1 MDKRQDLEPSAIQ
14 EGAAHAAGV
23 PAPSASAAPAA
34 MLVDNNAAGVAQ
46 ADAITIEIE
55 ADPTLGYA
63 SIQNAVP
70 IVHSLRLTNRSAHTF
85 ENVEVGLRCNPAF
98 AQPVTL
104 RFDVLVPGEIRRVA
118 PLDLTP
124 DHGFVANLQEAV
136 RASIDVTVQ
145 ADAHDASPQPT
156 DSQHSGSQHPS
167 PWQIG
172 RASHA
177 LTVLAYDQWAGTRAL
192 PELLAA
198 FSMPNNPAVDG
209 LIGKAAKLLRAQHA
223 DLQMNGYQSK
233 SRDVVWK
240 QVSAIYSTLAAE
252 TLHYAEPPASF
263 GVDGQKI
270 RTPDRILDAR
280 VATCLDL
287 AMLFSSCLEQAG
299 LRPVILLKEGHAWV
313 GVWLHQASFADPLTD
328 DVQAVRKRVDSG
340 EFLVFE
346 TTGIAQHPNF
356 RPSLRR
362 ALEQGAAHLREEG
375 TFRYAIDVHRARE
388 LQIKPLPSRAV
399 TVTPAEADATE
410 LPAGIEPTPVLP
422 PLDPEFVIS
431 LDPADDTPEG
441 RLAKWKSRLLDLTL
455 RNRLLNFKP
464 TKSTLPLV
472 APDLARLEDAIADGS
487 EFRIRALPAALM
499 DGTDP
504 RVAEVHVSRGGRAP
518 LDDMALDAL
527 GNKELIARVAQDA
540 LDANLL
546 AIFGAARTGLE
557 EGGANTLYLAMGML
571 RWTESPGAESAH
583 LAPLILV
590 PVSLQRQ
597 SVRSGFR
604 LVRHDDETIINPTL
618 LQMLRNNYELR
629 IPGLDVLPAD
639 DKGVDV
645 ARVLQAF
652 RLAVRE
658 IAGWE
663 VLEQVH
669 LGIFS
674 FTKYLMWK
682 DLQDRTEQLKANRVV
697 RHLIDHPGQAFAK
710 EPLDER
716 FDRLDDSYR
725 PEDLMTPLLSDSS
738 QLKAICAVDA
748 GRDLVLEGPPGTGK
762 SQTIT
767 NLIAHLLARGKTV
780 LFVSEKMAA
789 LEVVHRRLASI
800 GLGPFCLELHSSKA
814 RKSEVLQQ
822 LGRALDHSG
831 QRSSDDWA
839 REAERLSVLRQD
851 LNGLVGALHQTH
863 ANGLTVYDAIG
874 TCIEHAGTEP
884 SPMYW
889 ADAEANAHQRQH
901 VAQLRE
907 TASRM
912 ATLSGELGTLK
923 GHPLALIGM
932 AEWSPSWQDALLAS
946 VAALEQAVAAFQT
959 QAAAA
964 GEALGLP
971 AAGLSLDAYAQWD
984 QLIDVLLAAPQVPAG
999 LAAAAHDAAAR
1010 LQVQALARHGL
1021 ARNAHWAEVGE
1032 AWSASLAEL
1041 DANTLKAEWLSACS
1055 TWWPKSIF
1063 AKAGIRKRLAAYR
1076 QDGARPDEA
1085 AITAVLAPMALVNVE
1100 DRELAVLKAD
1110 AQRLLQGAYTGLS
1123 TDWVAVQQHEDWAA
1137 RFAEAVTRVAGAAG
1151 AGQAEAIAALRSRLQ
1166 SLVSDN
1172 RALLE
1177 PGAVLGKQLL
1187 AYRSAW
1193 RDLQDRLAHTETL
1206 ARPTEPLAGAPD
1218 ASGALERM
1226 LSVMAGWRHNKAVL
1240 MSWCVWRK
1248 ARDEA
1253 IALQLQGLVASL
1265 EQGRVALAQV
1275 QAHFE
1280 FSYRNWW
1287 VKKIIDQT
1295 PVLRTFSSAD
1305 HERKIREFRLADDR
1319 YQTLTSAYIA
1329 ALLAGK
1335 VPGGNGVL
1343 VSPDSE
1349 LGLLRRELQKKTR
1362 HVPVRQLMQRLPSL
1376 LPKLAPCL
1384 LMSPLSVA
1392 QYLDAGHSQFDV
1404 VVFDE
1409 ASQIP
1414 VWDSVG
1420 AIARGQQV
1428 VVVGDTKQLPPTS
1441 FFSKSAPEDDG
1452 AGDDGQV
1459 EDLESIL
1466 DECLGADM
1474 NRLRLQWHYRSRHE
1488 SLITFSNVTYYD
1500 SQLITFPSP
1509 VTDDIAVR
1517 LEKVAGV
1524 YDRGGSRTNR
1534 REAEAIV
1541 QGIEQHYLDKSRRR
1555 QTLGVVTFN
1564 QPQQALIETLLDARR
1579 RANAELDKAISAQS
1593 REPLFIK
1600 NLENVQG
1607 DERDVI
1613 YFSITFGP
1621 DAAGKMTMN
1630 FGPLN
1635 GEGGH
1640 RRLNVAISRAR
1651 EGVVIYS
1658 TLSPEQIDLS
1668 RVRAAGV
1675 RDLKHYLEFAQ
1686 KGARALVEQSLPTG
1700 REPDSP
1706 FESQVIKVLRNHG
1719 WVVHPQVGCSGYRID
1734 MGVVDP
1740 RAPGRYL
1747 MGIEC
1752 DGRAYHSGAT
1762 ARDRDRLRQVVLEGL
1777 GWRLHRVWSTDWWIN
1792 PEREVEKILARLKA
1806 ELERQV
1812 DDEEQDNADA
1822 AAEDVAIED
1831 GELAEADPQTSSPEE
1846 TAPAAG
1852 RGEFVITTHEGAAAS
1867 LSAEGKAMHGAT
1879 GSVHA
1884 YSLADLS
1891 QTAGDSDA
1899 FYSRVHNAQLT
1910 EQLRQVID
1918 TEGPIAETALH
1929 RKIARAWGLERTG
1942 VRIVERL
1949 RTLTPVDVEQ
1959 TDDAGATFYWPAGV
1973 SPDTW
1978 TGFRIAGDDE
1988 ATRRRVDDVCTQ
2000 ELANGVL
2007 HVLAMTGNA
2016 PKADVIKSVCRML
2029 GMSRTAADAEARV
2042 GEAVAGLAQRG
2053 LLQDEGGLLRAKVRG

>member
-1 MDKRQDLEPSAIQ
+1 MDKRQDLEPPAIQ
-14 EGAAHAAGV
+14 EGAAHAGAAAG
-23 PAPSASAAPAA
+23 PAPEAP
-34 MLVDNNAAGVAQ
+34 
-46 ADAITIEIE
+46 DAIAIAIDIE

-70 IVHSLRLTNRSAHTF
+70 IVRSLRLTNRSSRTF
-85 ENVEVGLRCNPAF
+85 ENVEVHIRCNPAF
-98 AQPVTL
+98 AQGVRL
-104 RFDVLVPGEIRRVA
+104 RFDALVPGEIRRIA

-124 DHGFVANLQEAV
+124 DHAYLAELQESQ
-136 RASIDVTVQ
+136 RATIDVTALAAGHEV
-145 ADAHDASPQPT
+145 
-156 DSQHSGSQHPS
+156 
-167 PWQIG
+167 G
-172 RASHA
+172 RASRPVS
-177 LTVLAYDQWAGTRAL
+177 VLAYDQWAGTRAL

-198 FSMPNNPAVDG
+198 FSMPNNPAVDA
-209 LIGKAAKLLRAQHA
+209 LIGKAARLLRGQHS
-223 DLQMNGYQSK
+223 DLTMNGYQSK

-299 LRPVILLKEGHAWV
+299 LRPVILMKEGHAWV
-313 GVWLHQASFADPLTD
+313 GVWLHSACFADPLTD

-340 EFLVFE
+340 EFLAFE
-346 TTGIAQHPNF
+346 ATGIAQHPNF
-356 RPSLRR
+356 RPSLRL

-375 TFRYAIDVHRARE
+375 SFRYAIDVHRARE

-399 TVTPAEADATE
+399 GMAPAGADATE
-410 LPAGIEPTPVLP
+410 APAAIEPTPALP

-431 LDPADDTPEG
+431 LEPADDTPEG

-455 RNRLLNFKP
+455 RNRLLNFKN

-472 APDLARLEDAIADGS
+472 VPDLGRLEDAIADGS
-487 EFRIRALPAALM
+487 EFRVRPLPAALM
-499 DGTDP
+499 EGSDP
-504 RVAEVHVSRGGRAP
+504 RVAQVHVDRGGRAP
-518 LDDMALDAL
+518 LDDMALEAL
-527 GNKELIARVAQDA
+527 ANRELIARVPQEA

-571 RWTESPGAESAH
+571 RWTEHPTAESAH
-583 LAPLILV
+583 LAPLILM

-629 IPGLDVLPAD
+629 IPGLDVLPTD

-658 IAGWE
+658 IPGWE

-682 DLQDRTEQLKANRVV
+682 DLQDRTGQLKANRVV
-697 RHLIDHPGQAFAK
+697 QHLIDHPGQAFAQA
-710 EPLDER
+710 PWDPR
-716 FDRLDDSYR
+716 FDRLDEHYR
-725 PEDLMTPLLSDSS
+725 PEDLLTPLLSDSS

-822 LGRALDHSG
+822 LGKALELGS
-831 QRSSDDWA
+831 QRTSEEWS
-839 REAERLSVLRQD
+839 REAERLGVLRQE
-851 LNGLVGALHQTH
+851 LNGLVEALHQRH
-863 ANGLTVYDAIG
+863 DNGLTVYDAIG
-874 TCIEHAGTEP
+874 TSIQHAGQEP
-884 SPMYW
+884 SPMFW
-889 ADAEANAHQRQH
+889 PDAQAHGEKEL
-901 VAQLRE
+901 AQLRE
-907 TASRM
+907 TARRM
-912 ATLSGELGTLK
+912 STLSAELGRLH
-923 GHPLALIGM
+923 GHPLAHIGM
-932 AEWSPSWQDALLAS
+932 TEWSPSWQDALLA
-946 VAALEQAVAAFQT
+946 AAQALDQAVDAFKQC
-959 QAAAA
+959 AGAA
-964 GEALGLP
+964 GEGLGLP
-971 AAGLSLDAYAQWD
+971 VDGLSLSAYARLD
-984 QLIDVLLAAPQVPAG
+984 ALIDVLLAAPRVPAG
-999 LAAAAHDAAAR
+999 LAAQAHDPAAR
-1010 LQVQALARHGL
+1010 QQVQAMARHGL
-1021 ARNAHWAEVGE
+1021 ARNAHWADVGPSWQ
-1032 AWSASLAEL
+1032 ARLADL
-1041 DANTLKAEWLSACS
+1041 DATALMVEWQAACA
-1055 TWWPKSIF
+1055 TWWPKAVF
-1063 AKAGIRKRLAAYR
+1063 AKRGLRKRLAAFR
-1076 QDGARPDEA
+1076 VDGARPDEA
-1085 AITAVLAPMALVNVE
+1085 AVAAMLAPLARVNAE
-1100 DRELAVLKAD
+1100 DRELASLKAD
-1110 AQRLLQGAYTGLS
+1110 AQRLLLNDYAGLD
-1123 TDWVAVQQHEDWAA
+1123 TDWDQVGRHEEWAG
-1137 RFAEAVTRVAGAAG
+1137 RFAEAVTLMAGDPAA
-1151 AGQAEAIAALRSRLQ
+1151 AIALRTHLQPLVAENRAFLSPGATLGKRLLETRDAWRALR
-1166 SLVSDN
+1166 
-1172 RALLE
+1172 
-1177 PGAVLGKQLL
+1177 
-1187 AYRSAW
+1187 
-1193 RDLQDRLAHTETL
+1193 DRLAAVDAQ
-1206 ARPTEPLAGAPD
+1206 ARPTAPLHGQEDEAGAL
-1218 ASGALERM
+1218 ARIQGVLAE
-1226 LSVMAGWRHNKAVL
+1226 WRGHKQSL
-1240 MSWCVWRK
+1240 MPWCVWRQ
-1248 ARDEA
+1248 AREQA
-1253 IALQLQGLVASL
+1253 IGMQLQGLVASL
-1265 EQGRVALAQV
+1265 EQGRVPLAEV
-1275 QAHFE
+1275 EAHFD

-1287 VKKIIDQT
+1287 VKKVIDRS
-1295 PVLRTFSSAD
+1295 PLLRSFSSAD
-1305 HERKIREFRLADDR
+1305 HERKIREFRQADDR
-1319 YQTLTSAYIA
+1319 FQQLTSAYIG

-1335 VPGGNGVL
+1335 VPANNAIL

-1376 LPKLAPCL
+1376 LPKLKPCL

-1420 AIARGQQV
+1420 AIARGQQL
-1428 VVVGDTKQLPPTS
+1428 VVVGDTRQLPPTS
-1441 FFSKSAPEDDG
+1441 FFSKSANDDDG

-1509 VTDDIAVR
+1509 VTDDVAVR
-1517 LEKVAGV
+1517 LERVAGV
-1524 YDRGGSRTNR
+1524 YDRGGSRSNR
-1534 REAEAIV
+1534 AEADAIV
-1541 QGIEQHYLDKSRRR
+1541 RGIEQHYLDPARRR
-1555 QTLGVVTFN
+1555 QSLGVVTFN
-1564 QPQQALIETLLDARR
+1564 QPQQSLIETLLDARR
-1579 RANAELDKAISAQS
+1579 RANADLDKAISAQS

-1613 YFSITFGP
+1613 YFSITYGP

-1658 TLSPEQIDLS
+1658 TLAPEQIDLS

-1675 RDLKHYLEFAQ
+1675 RDLKQYLEFAL
-1686 KGARALVEQSLPTG
+1686 KGPRALVEQSLPTG

-1706 FESQVIKVLRNHG
+1706 FETQVIKVLRERG

-1747 MGIEC
+1747 LGIEC

-1777 GWRLHRVWSTDWWIN
+1777 GWRLHRIWSTDWWIN
-1792 PEREVEKILARLKA
+1792 PEREVEKLLVRLEAELAREEDTPAAQPAA
-1806 ELERQV
+1806 EDASAHAE
-1812 DDEEQDNADA
+1812 DEVTFTIVTEEGGLATDVAAGGAAGLADGFSTYRVADLPRGDA
-1822 AAEDVAIED
+1822 AAFHDRASNAP
-1831 GELAEADPQTSSPEE
+1831 LAEA
-1846 TAPAAG
+1846 
-1852 RGEFVITTHEGAAAS
+1852 
-1867 LSAEGKAMHGAT
+1867 
-1879 GSVHA
+1879 
-1884 YSLADLS
+1884 
-1891 QTAGDSDA
+1891 
-1899 FYSRVHNAQLT
+1899 
-1910 EQLRQVID
+1910 LRQVIE
-1918 TEGPIAETALH
+1918 TEGPLPETVLH
-1929 RKIARAWGLERTG
+1929 RRVARAWGLERTG

-1949 RTLTPVDVEQ
+1949 RMLAPAASGRTQEGEV
-1959 TDDAGATFYWPAGV
+1959 TFYWPAGV
-1973 SPDTW
+1973 HPAAW
-1978 TGFRIAGDDE
+1978 TGFRGAAEDE
-1988 ATRRRVDDVCTQ
+1988 ASRRRLDDVCLE
-2000 ELANGVL
+2000 ELANGIL
-2007 HVLAMTGNA
+2007 QVLAMTGSA
-2016 PKADVIKSVCRML
+2016 PRADVIKSVCRML
-2029 GMSRTAADAEARV
+2029 GLSRTLADAEARL
-2042 GEAVAGLAQRG
+2042 GLAVAALLAQGRV
-2053 LLQDEGGLLRAKVRG
+2053 QEDAGLLRAA

>member
-1 MDKRQDLEPSAIQ
+1 MDKRLDLESPATRD
-14 EGAAHAAGV
+14 GAAHGAGKAALEQVGQDGAAREGV
-23 PAPSASAAPAA
+23 
-34 MLVDNNAAGVAQ
+34 
-46 ADAITIEIE
+46 TIEIE

-70 IVHSLRLTNRSAHTF
+70 VLRSLRLTNRSQETF
-85 ENVEVGLRCNPAF
+85 ENVEVHIRCNPAF
-98 AQPVTL
+98 AQPARM
-104 RFDVLVPGEIRRVA
+104 RFDALVPGEIRRIA
-118 PLDLTP
+118 PLDLAP
-124 DHGFVANLQEAV
+124 DHGYLADLQEAQ
-136 RASIDVTVQ
+136 RAAIEVTAQ
-145 ADAHDASPQPT
+145 AD
-156 DSQHSGSQHPS
+156 GREV
-167 PWQIG
+167 G
-172 RASHA
+172 RAA
-177 LTVLAYDQWAGTRAL
+177 QPVAVLAYDQWAGTRAL

-209 LIGKAAKLLRAQHA
+209 LIGKAARLLREQHS
-223 DLQMNGYQSK
+223 DLTMNGYQSK

-270 RTPDRILDAR
+270 RTPDRILEAR

-299 LRPVILLKEGHAWV
+299 LRPVILMKEGHAWV
-313 GVWLHQASFADPLTD
+313 GVWLHPACFADPLTD

-340 EFLVFE
+340 EFLAFE
-346 TTGIAQHPNF
+346 TTGIAQHPSF
-356 RPSLRR
+356 RPSLRL
-362 ALEQGAAHLREEG
+362 ALEQGAAHLREDD

-388 LQIKPLPSRAV
+388 LQIKPLPSRAGA
-399 TVTPAEADATE
+399 TAPGAADADAAEA
-410 LPAGIEPTPVLP
+410 PAAIEPTPQLP

-431 LDPADDTPEG
+431 LEPADDTPEG

-455 RNRLLNFKP
+455 RNRLLNFKN

-472 APDLARLEDAIADGS
+472 VPDLGRLEDAIADGS
-487 EFRIRALPAALM
+487 EFRIRPLPAALM
-499 DGTDP
+499 EGSDP
-504 RVAEVHVSRGGRAP
+504 RVAQVHVDRGGRAP
-518 LDDMALDAL
+518 LDDMALEAL
-527 GNKELIARVAQDA
+527 GNKELIARVAQEA

-546 AIFGAARTGLE
+546 TIFGAARTGLE
-557 EGGANTLYLAMGML
+557 EGGANTLYLALGML
-571 RWTESPGAESAH
+571 RWTEHPAAESSH

-682 DLQDRTEQLKANRVV
+682 DLQDRSGQLKANRVV
-697 RHLIDHPGQAFAK
+697 RHLIEHPGQAFAQ
-710 EPLDER
+710 EPWDPRFERLDE
-716 FDRLDDSYR
+716 SYR
-725 PEDLMTPLLSDSS
+725 PQDLLTPLLSDSS

-789 LEVVHRRLASI
+789 LEVVHRRLANI

-822 LGRALDHSG
+822 LGRALELGG
-831 QRSSDDWA
+831 QRTSDEWN
-839 REAERLSVLRQD
+839 REAERLAVLRQE
-851 LNGLVGALHQTH
+851 LNGLVEALHQRH
-863 ANGLTVYDAIG
+863 GNGLTVYDAIG
-874 TCIEHAGTEP
+874 TCIQHAGEEP
-884 SPMYW
+884 SPLSW
-889 ADAEANAHQRQH
+889 PDAQAHGENDL
-901 VAQLRE
+901 AQLRE
-907 TASRM
+907 AARRM
-912 ATLSGELGTLK
+912 STLSGELGALH
-923 GHPLALIGM
+923 GHALAHIGM
-932 AEWSPSWQDALLAS
+932 TEWSPSWQDELLAAAQALDRAADAFKACVE
-946 VAALEQAVAAFQT
+946 VAGAELGVPVA
-959 QAAAA
+959 
-964 GEALGLP
+964 GLGLE
-971 AAGLSLDAYAQWD
+971 AYARLDA
-984 QLIDVLLAAPQVPAG
+984 LIDVLLAAPRVPTG
-999 LAAAAHDAAAR
+999 LAAQAHDPAAR
-1010 LQVQALARHGL
+1010 QRVQALARHGL
-1021 ARNAHWAEVGE
+1021 ARNAHWAEVG
-1032 AWSASLAEL
+1032 ASWQARLADL
-1041 DANTLKAEWLSACS
+1041 DGTALQAEWQAARAA
-1055 TWWPKSIF
+1055 WWPKSAL
-1063 AKAGIRKRLAAYR
+1063 AKRRLRKRLAAFR
-1076 QDGARPDEA
+1076 VDARRPDDA
-1085 AITAVLAPMALVNVE
+1085 AIATMLAPLARVNAE
-1100 DRELAVLKAD
+1100 DRQLASLKAD
-1110 AQRLLQGAYTGLS
+1110 AERLLLNDYAGLD
-1123 TDWVAVQQHEDWAA
+1123 TDWEQVGRHEQWAE
-1137 RFAEAVTRVAGAAG
+1137 RFAEAVTLMAGDPAAAG
-1151 AGQAEAIAALRSRLQ
+1151 ALRTRLQPLVGENRAFLQPGAALGRRL
-1166 SLVSDN
+1166 LDTRN
-1172 RALLE
+1172 AWRALRDQL
-1177 PGAVLGKQLL
+1177 AVVEG
-1187 AYRSAW
+1187 
-1193 RDLQDRLAHTETL
+1193 LAH
-1206 ARPTEPLAGAPD
+1206 PTMPLQGQEHD
-1218 ASGALERM
+1218 GGALERIQAV
-1226 LSVMAGWRHNKAVL
+1226 LAGWRLNKQSL
-1240 MSWCVWRK
+1240 MPWCVWRQ
-1248 ARDEA
+1248 AREQA
-1253 IALQLQGLVASL
+1253 IGMQLQGLVATL
-1265 EQGRVALAQV
+1265 EQGRVPLARV
-1275 QAHFE
+1275 EAHFE

-1287 VKKIIDQT
+1287 VKKVIDHSSL
-1295 PVLRTFSSAD
+1295 LRSFSSAD
-1305 HERKIREFRLADDR
+1305 HDRKIREFRQADDR
-1319 YQTLTSAYIA
+1319 FQQLTSAHIA

-1335 VPGGNGVL
+1335 VPASNAVL

-1349 LGLLRRELQKKTR
+1349 LGLLRRELQKKAR

-1376 LPKLAPCL
+1376 LPRLKPCL

-1414 VWDSVG
+1414 VWDSIG
-1420 AIARGQQV
+1420 AIARGQQL

-1441 FFSKSAPEDDG
+1441 FFSKSANDDDG

-1509 VTDDIAVR
+1509 VTDDVAVR
-1517 LEKVAGV
+1517 LERVAGV

-1534 REAEAIV
+1534 AEAEAIV
-1541 QGIEQHYLDKSRRR
+1541 QGIERHYLDPARRR
-1555 QTLGVVTFN
+1555 QSLGVVTFN
-1564 QPQQALIETLLDARR
+1564 QPQQSLIETLLDARR
-1579 RANAELDKAISAQS
+1579 RANAALDKAIAAQA

-1613 YFSITFGP
+1613 HFSITYGP

-1658 TLSPEQIDLS
+1658 TLAPQQIDLS

-1675 RDLKHYLEFAQ
+1675 RDLKHYLEFAL
-1686 KGARALVEQSLPTG
+1686 KGPRALVAQSLPTG

-1706 FESQVIKVLRNHG
+1706 FETQVIKVLRERG

-1747 MGIEC
+1747 LGIEC
-1752 DGRAYHSGAT
+1752 DGRAYHAGAT

-1777 GWRLHRVWSTDWWIN
+1777 GWRLHRIWSTDWWIN
-1792 PEREVEKILARLKA
+1792 PEREVDKLLARLDA
-1806 ELERQV
+1806 ELAR
-1812 DDEEQDNADA
+1812 EEETPAPEPEPGPQPVSGEDDA
-1822 AAEDVAIED
+1822 AQGDDVAFAITTED
-1831 GELAEADPQTSSPEE
+1831 GVDPAGGD
-1846 TAPAAG
+1846 TAPDREPPRPNTAAG
-1852 RGEFVITTHEGAAAS
+1852 AITTYQV
-1867 LSAEGKAMHGAT
+1867 T
-1879 GSVHA
+1879 D
-1884 YSLADLS
+1884 LAP
-1891 QTAGDSDA
+1891 GDAQA
-1899 FYSRVHNAQLT
+1899 FYDRANNARLT
-1910 EQLRQVID
+1910 AELRQVIE
-1918 TEGPIAETALH
+1918 TEGPLPESVLH
-1929 RKIARAWGLERTG
+1929 RRVARAWGLERTG
-1942 VRIVERL
+1942 ARIVERL
-1949 RTLTPVDVEQ
+1949 RQLTPADSGRTREGEV
-1959 TDDAGATFYWPAGV
+1959 TFLWPAGAR
-1973 SPDTW
+1973 PAAWAD
-1978 TGFRIAGDDE
+1978 FRGAGEDE
-1988 ATRRRVDDVCTQ
+1988 ASRRRVDDVCLE

-2007 HVLAMTGNA
+2007 RVLATTGNA
-2016 PKADVIKSVCRML
+2016 PRADVIKSVCRLL
-2029 GMSRTAADAEARV
+2029 GLSRTLADAEARL
-2042 GEAVAGLAQRG
+2042 GLA
-2053 LLQDEGGLLRAKVRG
+2053 LSALQAQGRVRDDAGMLRVD

>member
-1 MDKRQDLEPSAIQ
+1 MDKRQDLEPPAIQ
-14 EGAAHAAGV
+14 EGAAHAAGLNT
-23 PAPSASAAPAA
+23 P
-34 MLVDNNAAGVAQ
+34 
-46 ADAITIEIE
+46 DAIAITIE

-70 IVHSLRLTNRSAHTF
+70 IVRSLRLTNRAPQAF
-85 ENVEVGLRCNPAF
+85 ENIEVHIRCNPAF
-98 AQPVTL
+98 AQPVKL
-104 RFDVLVPGEIRRVA
+104 RFDKLAPGEIRRIS

-124 DHGFVANLQEAV
+124 DHAYVADLQEAV
-136 RASIDVTVQ
+136 RAGIDVAVQ
-145 ADAHDASPQPT
+145 SGAQQLGHASQPV
-156 DSQHSGSQHPS
+156 
-167 PWQIG
+167 
-172 RASHA
+172 
-177 LTVLAYDQWAGTRAL
+177 TVLAYDQWAGTRAL

-198 FSMPNNPAVDG
+198 FSMPNNPAVDV
-209 LIGKAAKLLRAQHA
+209 LIGKASKLLRAQHA
-223 DLQMNGYQSK
+223 DLLMNGYQSK

-252 TLHYAEPPASF
+252 SLHYAEPPASF

-270 RTPDRILDAR
+270 RTPDRIMEAR

-299 LRPVILLKEGHAWV
+299 LRPVLLMKDGHAWV
-313 GVWLHQASFADPLTD
+313 GVWLHQACFADPLTD

-356 RPSLRR
+356 RPSLRL
-362 ALEQGAAHLREEG
+362 ALEQGAAHLREED
-375 TFRYAIDVHRARE
+375 TFRYAIDVYRARE
-388 LQIKPLPSRAV
+388 LQIKPLPSRVVSLMPGDAHDV
-399 TVTPAEADATE
+399 ERPAA
-410 LPAGIEPTPVLP
+410 IEPTPDLP

-431 LDPADDTPEG
+431 LEPADDTPEG

-455 RNRLLNFKP
+455 RNRLLNFKL

-472 APDLARLEDAIADGS
+472 VPDLARLEDAIVDGS
-487 EFRIRALPAALM
+487 EFRIRPLPAALM
-499 DGTDP
+499 EGNDP
-504 RVAEVHVSRGGRAP
+504 RMADVHQNRGGRAP
-518 LDDMALDAL
+518 LDDMALEAL
-527 GNKELIARVAQDA
+527 GNKELIARVTQEA

-629 IPGLDVLPAD
+629 IPGLDILPAD

-658 IAGWE
+658 IVGWE
-663 VLEQVH
+663 VLEQAH

-697 RHLIDHPGQAFAK
+697 KHLIDHPGQAFAK
-710 EPLDER
+710 EPLDAR
-716 FDRLDDSYR
+716 FDRLDESYK
-725 PEDLMTPLLSDSS
+725 PEDLLTPLLSDSS

-789 LEVVHRRLASI
+789 LEVVHRRLANI

-814 RKSEVLQQ
+814 RKAEVLQQ
-822 LGRALDHSG
+822 LGKALDHSG
-831 QRSSDDWA
+831 QRTGDDWA
-839 REAERLSVLRQD
+839 REAERLAVLRQD
-851 LNGLVGALHQTH
+851 LNGLVDALHH
-863 ANGLTVYDAIG
+863 EHPNGLTVFDAIG
-874 TCIEHAGTEP
+874 TCIQNAGGDP
-884 SPMYW
+884 SPMSW
-889 ADAEANAHQRQH
+889 PDGQAHERKDL
-901 VAQLRE
+901 AQLRE
-907 TASRM
+907 TARRM
-912 ATLSGELGTLK
+912 ATLSGELGTLH
-923 GHPLALIGM
+923 GHPLAHIGM
-932 AEWSPSWQDALLAS
+932 AEWSPSWQDALLA
-946 VAALEQAVAAFQT
+946 AAQALDQAVAGFQQQAFL
-959 QAAAA
+959 A
-964 GEALGLP
+964 GEGVGVP
-971 AAGLSLDAYAQWD
+971 AAGLSLDGYARLD
-984 QLIDVLLAAPQVPAG
+984 ALIDVLLAAPHVPPG
-999 LAAAAHDAAAR
+999 LAAQAHDPVAR

-1021 ARNAHWAEVGE
+1021 ARNAHWAQVGE
-1032 AWSASLAEL
+1032 QWTAQLAQW
-1041 DANTLKAEWLSACS
+1041 DAQALRAEWLAACS
-1055 TWWPKSIF
+1055 AWWPKSIF
-1063 AKAGIRKRLAAYR
+1063 AKGGIRKRLAACR
-1076 QDGARPDEA
+1076 ADARRPDEA
-1085 AITAVLAPMALVNVE
+1085 AIGAMLAPLALVNAE
-1100 DRELAVLKAD
+1100 DRELALLKAD
-1110 AQRLLQGAYTGLS
+1110 AQRLLQDSYTGLS
-1123 TDWVAVQQHEDWAA
+1123 TDWEQVQRHQQWAQ
-1137 RFAEAVTRVAGAAG
+1137 RFADAVTLVAGDPAA
-1151 AGQAEAIAALRSRLQ
+1151 AADLRTRLQ
-1166 SLVSDN
+1166 ALVGDN
-1172 RALLE
+1172 RAFLQ
-1177 PGAVLGKQLL
+1177 PGAALGKRLL
-1187 AYRSAW
+1187 DTRNTW
-1193 RDLQDRLAHTETL
+1193 RALQDRLAEVDAL
-1206 ARPTEPLAGAPD
+1206 ARPTEPLAGAAD
-1218 ASGALERM
+1218 ANGALERIQ
-1226 LSVMAGWRHNKAVL
+1226 SVLAGWRHNKQFL
-1240 MSWCVWRK
+1240 MPWCVWRE
-1248 ARDEA
+1248 AREQA
-1253 IALQLQGLVASL
+1253 IAAQLQGLVASL
-1265 EQGRVALAQV
+1265 EQGRVPLDRV
-1275 QAHFE
+1275 EAHFE
-1280 FSYRNWW
+1280 FSYRHWW
-1287 VKKIIDQT
+1287 VKKVIDHS
-1295 PVLRTFSSAD
+1295 PVLRSFSSAD
-1305 HERKIREFRLADDR
+1305 HERKIREFRDADDR
-1319 YQTLTSAYIA
+1319 FQKLTSAYIA
-1329 ALLAGK
+1329 AVLAGK
-1335 VPGGNGVL
+1335 VPAGNGIL

-1349 LGLLRRELQKKTR
+1349 LGLLRRELQKKAR

-1376 LPKLAPCL
+1376 LPKLKPCL

-1420 AIARGQQV
+1420 AIARGQQL

-1441 FFSKSAPEDDG
+1441 FFSKSAPEEDG

-1474 NRLRLQWHYRSRHE
+1474 NRLRLQWHYRSKHE

-1509 VTDDIAVR
+1509 VTDDVAVR

-1564 QPQQALIETLLDARR
+1564 QPQQSLIETLLDARR

-1658 TLSPEQIDLS
+1658 TLMPEQIDLS
-1668 RVRAAGV
+1668 RVRATGV
-1675 RDLKHYLEFAQ
+1675 RDLKHYLEFAL
-1686 KGARALVEQSLPTG
+1686 KGPRALVEQSLPTG

-1706 FESQVIKVLRNHG
+1706 FETQVIKVLRNHG
-1719 WVVHPQVGCSGYRID
+1719 WTVHPQVGCSGYRID

-1792 PEREVEKILARLKA
+1792 PEREVEKILARLNA
-1806 ELERQV
+1806 ELERQIDGAPEAEGEAEIDVEV
-1812 DDEEQDNADA
+1812 DAEIDVA
-1822 AAEDVAIED
+1822 AA
-1831 GELAEADPQTSSPEE
+1831 QEE
-1846 TAPAAG
+1846 GPASASG
-1852 RGEFVITTHEGAAAS
+1852 VGSRRAVPFEITTEEGARAADNGAS
-1867 LSAEGKAMHGAT
+1867 GSAGVAGGVPVYLLAT
-1879 GSVHA
+1879 LDG
-1884 YSLADLS
+1884 
-1891 QTAGDSDA
+1891 GDTDA
-1899 FYSRVHNAQLT
+1899 FYSRANNSLVT
-1910 EQLRQVID
+1910 EQLRTVIE
-1918 TEGPIAETALH
+1918 TEGPVAETVLH
-1929 RKIARAWGLERTG
+1929 RRVARAWGLERTG

-1949 RTLTPVDVEQ
+1949 RALTPMDVGQ
-1959 TDDAGATFYWPAGV
+1959 TEEGEATFYWPAGV
-1973 SPDTW
+1973 QPEAW
-1978 TGFRIAGDDE
+1978 KGFRGAGDDD
-1988 ATRRRVDDVCTQ
+1988 AARRRIDDVCLQ

-2007 HVLAMTGNA
+2007 HVLAMAGNA

-2029 GMSRTAADAEARV
+2029 GMARTLADAEARV
-2042 GEAVAGLAQRG
+2042 GLAVSRLVQQGRVREETG
-2053 LLQDEGGLLRAKVRG
+2053 MLRTE

>member
-1 MDKRQDLEPSAIQ
+1 MDKRLELEPAAIQ
-14 EGAAHAAGV
+14 EGAAHATGPAG
-23 PAPSASAAPAA
+23 PAPGTPDA
-34 MLVDNNAAGVAQ
+34 VA
-46 ADAITIEIE
+46 IEIE

-70 IVHSLRLTNRSAHTF
+70 VLRSLRLSNRSQETF
-85 ENVEVGLRCNPAF
+85 EDVEVHIRCNPAF
-98 AQPVTL
+98 AQPVRL
-104 RFDVLVPGEIRRVA
+104 RFDALVPGEIRRIA

-124 DHGFVANLQEAV
+124 DHAYLAELQEAQ
-136 RASIDVTVQ
+136 RAAIEVTAQ
-145 ADAHDASPQPT
+145 AD
-156 DSQHSGSQHPS
+156 GREV
-167 PWQIG
+167 G
-172 RASHA
+172 RASQA
-177 LTVLAYDQWAGTRAL
+177 VAVLAYDQWAGTRAL

-198 FSMPNNPAVDG
+198 FSMPNNPAVDV
-209 LIGKAAKLLRAQHA
+209 LIGKAARLLREQHN
-223 DLQMNGYQSK
+223 DLTMNGYQSK

-270 RTPDRILDAR
+270 RTPDRILEAR

-299 LRPVILLKEGHAWV
+299 LRPVILMKEGHAWV
-313 GVWLHQASFADPLTD
+313 GVWLHPACFADPLTD

-340 EFLVFE
+340 EFLAFE

-356 RPSLRR
+356 RPSLRL
-362 ALEQGAAHLREEG
+362 ALEQGAAHLREDEA
-375 TFRYAIDVHRARE
+375 FRYAIDVHRARE
-388 LQIKPLPSRAV
+388 LQIKPLPSRAGA
-399 TVTPAEADATE
+399 TAPEGGDATE
-410 LPAGIEPTPVLP
+410 APAAIEPTPDLP

-431 LDPADDTPEG
+431 LEPADDSPEG

-455 RNRLLNFKP
+455 RNRLLNFKN

-487 EFRIRALPAALM
+487 EFRIRPLPAALM
-499 DGTDP
+499 EGGDP
-504 RVAEVHVSRGGRAP
+504 RVAQVHVDRGGRAP
-518 LDDMALDAL
+518 LDDMALEAL
-527 GNKELIARVAQDA
+527 GNQELIARVPQEA

-546 AIFGAARTGLE
+546 TLFGAARTGLE

-571 RWTESPGAESAH
+571 RWTEHPAAESAH
-583 LAPLILV
+583 LAPLILM

-604 LVRHDDETIINPTL
+604 LLRHDDETIINPTL

-629 IPGLDVLPAD
+629 IPGLDVLPTD

-682 DLQDRTEQLKANRVV
+682 DLQDRSGQLKANRVV
-697 RHLIDHPGQAFAK
+697 RHLIDHPGQAFAQ
-710 EPLDER
+710 EPWDPR
-716 FDRLDDSYR
+716 FERLDDSYR
-725 PEDLMTPLLSDSS
+725 PQDLLTPLLSDSS

-789 LEVVHRRLASI
+789 LEVVHRRLANI
-800 GLGPFCLELHSSKA
+800 GLAPFCLELHSSKA

-822 LGRALDHSG
+822 LGRALELGG
-831 QRSSDDWA
+831 QRTSEEWN
-839 REAERLSVLRQD
+839 REAERLGVLRQE
-851 LNGLVGALHQTH
+851 LNGLVEALHQRH

-874 TCIEHAGTEP
+874 TCIQHAGREA

-889 ADAEANAHQRQH
+889 PDAQAHDEKDLER
-901 VAQLRE
+901 LRE
-907 TASRM
+907 AARRM
-912 ATLSGELGTLK
+912 STLSGELGALH
-923 GHPLALIGM
+923 GHALAHIGM
-932 AEWSPSWQDALLAS
+932 TEWSPSWQDALLA
-946 VAALEQAVAAFQT
+946 AAQALDEAVDAFKT
-959 QAAAA
+959 CVEAA
-964 GEALGLP
+964 GEELGVP
-971 AAGLSLDAYAQWD
+971 AAGLSLDAYARLD
-984 QLIDVLLAAPQVPAG
+984 TLIDVLLAAPQVPAG
-999 LAAAAHDAAAR
+999 LAAQAHDPAAR
-1010 LQVQALARHGL
+1010 LRVQALARHGL
-1021 ARNAHWAEVGE
+1021 ARNAHWAEVG
-1032 AWSASLAEL
+1032 AQWQARLADL
-1041 DANTLKAEWLSACS
+1041 DAAALRAQWQAACAA
-1055 TWWPKSIF
+1055 WWPKSVF
-1063 AKAGIRKRLAAYR
+1063 ARRGVRKRLAALR
-1076 QDGARPDEA
+1076 VDARRPDDA
-1085 AITAVLAPMALVNVE
+1085 AIAAMLEPLARVNAE
-1100 DRELAVLKAD
+1100 DRELAALKAD
-1110 AQRLLQGAYTGLS
+1110 AERLLQNDYAGLD
-1123 TDWVAVQQHEDWAA
+1123 TDWEQVGRHEQWAE
-1137 RFAEAVTRVAGAAG
+1137 RFAEAVTLMAGDPAMAS
-1151 AGQAEAIAALRSRLQ
+1151 ALRTRLQ
-1166 SLVSDN
+1166 PLVGEN
-1172 RALLE
+1172 RALLQ
-1177 PGAVLGKQLL
+1177 PGAALGQRLL
-1187 AYRSAW
+1187 DARNAW
-1193 RDLQDRLAHTETL
+1193 RGLRDQLAVVEALAHP
-1206 ARPTEPLAGAPD
+1206 AAPLAGLPQD
-1218 ASGALERM
+1218 SGALER
-1226 LSVMAGWRHNKAVL
+1226 LQGVLAGWRLNRQSL
-1240 MSWCVWRK
+1240 MPWCVWRQ
-1248 ARDEA
+1248 AREQA
-1253 IALQLQGLVASL
+1253 VGMQLQGLVATL
-1265 EQGRVALAQV
+1265 EAGRVPLAGV
-1275 QAHFE
+1275 EAHFE

-1287 VKKIIDQT
+1287 VKKVIDRS
-1295 PVLRTFSSAD
+1295 PLLRSFSSAD
-1305 HERKIREFRLADDR
+1305 HDRKIREFRLADDR
-1319 YQTLTSAYIA
+1319 FQQLTSAYIA

-1335 VPGGNGVL
+1335 VPANNALL

-1376 LPKLAPCL
+1376 LPRLKPCL

-1414 VWDSVG
+1414 VWDSIG
-1420 AIARGQQV
+1420 AIARGQQL

-1441 FFSKSAPEDDG
+1441 FFSKSANDDDG

-1509 VTDDIAVR
+1509 VTDDVAVR
-1517 LEKVAGV
+1517 LERVAGV
-1524 YDRGGSRTNR
+1524 YDRGGSRSNR
-1534 REAEAIV
+1534 AEAEAIV
-1541 QGIEQHYLDKSRRR
+1541 QGIEQHYLDPARRR
-1555 QTLGVVTFN
+1555 QSLGVVTFN
-1564 QPQQALIETLLDARR
+1564 QPQQSLIETLLDARR
-1579 RANAELDKAISAQS
+1579 RANAALDKAISAQA

-1613 YFSITFGP
+1613 YFSITYGP

-1658 TLSPEQIDLS
+1658 TLLPQQIDLS

-1675 RDLKHYLEFAQ
+1675 RDLKHYLEFAL
-1686 KGARALVEQSLPTG
+1686 KGPRALVEQSLPTG
-1700 REPDSP
+1700 SEPDSP
-1706 FESQVIKVLRNHG
+1706 FETQVIKVLRERG
-1719 WVVHPQVGCSGYRID
+1719 WVVHPQVGCSSYRID

-1747 MGIEC
+1747 LGIEC
-1752 DGRAYHSGAT
+1752 DGRAYHAGAT

-1777 GWRLHRVWSTDWWIN
+1777 GWRLHRIWSTDWWIN
-1792 PEREVEKILARLKA
+1792 PEREVEKLLARLEA
-1806 ELERQV
+1806 ELAR
-1812 DDEEQDNADA
+1812 EEEEAAPEPEVAPEAPDA
-1822 AAEDVAIED
+1822 ADDDVAFSITTE
-1831 GELAEADPQTSSPEE
+1831 GEAQPRQADPAG
-1846 TAPAAG
+1846 APASGIETYAVAALPAG
-1852 RGEFVITTHEGAAAS
+1852 DAQAFYVQAS
-1867 LSAEGKAMHGAT
+1867 NARLSAE
-1879 GSVHA
+1879 
-1884 YSLADLS
+1884 
-1891 QTAGDSDA
+1891 
-1899 FYSRVHNAQLT
+1899 
-1910 EQLRQVID
+1910 LRQVIE
-1918 TEGPIAETALH
+1918 TEGPLPESVLH
-1929 RKIARAWGLERTG
+1929 RRVARAWGLERTG
-1942 VRIVERL
+1942 TRIVERL
-1949 RTLTPVDVEQ
+1949 RQLTPADSGRTQEGEV
-1959 TDDAGATFYWPAGV
+1959 TFLWPAGTRAA
-1973 SPDTW
+1973 DW
-1978 TGFRIAGDDE
+1978 AGFRGAGDDE
-1988 ATRRRVDDVCTQ
+1988 ASRRRVDDVCLQ

-2007 HVLAMTGNA
+2007 RVLAMTGNA
-2016 PKADVIKSVCRML
+2016 PRADVIKSVCRLL
-2029 GMSRTAADAEARV
+2029 GQSRTPADAEARL
-2042 GEAVAGLAQRG
+2042 GQALAALLAQGRVREDAG
-2053 LLQDEGGLLRAKVRG
+2053 MLRVD

>member
-1 MDKRQDLEPSAIQ
+1 MDKRQDLEQPAIQ
-14 EGAAHAAGV
+14 EGAAQAAGAN
-23 PAPSASAAPAA
+23 AP
-34 MLVDNNAAGVAQ
+34 
-46 ADAITIEIE
+46 DAIPHEAQHAQQAIEAKAPPADWYAAIAIDIE
-55 ADPTLGYA
+55 ADPTVGYA
-63 SIQNAVP
+63 SVQNAVP
-70 IVHSLRLTNRSAHTF
+70 IIRSLRLTNRSQHSF
-85 ENVEVGLRCNPAF
+85 DNVEVHVSCNPAF
-98 AQPVTL
+98 AQSVKL
-104 RFDVLVPGEIRRVA
+104 RFDSLVPGEIRRIS

-124 DHGFVANLQEAV
+124 DHAYAADLQEAV
-136 RASIDVTVQ
+136 RASINVVAQ
-145 ADAHDASPQPT
+145 A
-156 DSQHSGSQHPS
+156 
-167 PWQIG
+167 PWANGLQEVG
-172 RASHA
+172 RASQPIA
-177 LTVLAYDQWAGTRAL
+177 VLAYDQWAGTRAL

-198 FSMPNNPAVDG
+198 FSMPNNPAVDV
-209 LIGKAAKLLRAQHA
+209 LIGRAATLLRSQHNE
-223 DLQMNGYQSK
+223 LTMNGYQSK

-270 RTPDRILDAR
+270 RTPDRIVEAR

-299 LRPVILLKEGHAWV
+299 LRPVILMKDGHAWV
-313 GVWLHQASFADPLTD
+313 GVWLHQACFADPLTD

-346 TTGIAQHPNF
+346 TTGIAQHPNH
-356 RPSLRR
+356 RASLRL
-362 ALEQGAAHLREEG
+362 ALEQGAAHLREEN
-375 TFRYAIDVHRARE
+375 TFRYAIDIHRARE
-388 LQIKPLPSRAV
+388 LQIKPLPSRV
-399 TVTPAEADATE
+399 VSVTPGDTE
-410 LPAGIEPTPVLP
+410 SIERPAAIEPTPDLP

-431 LDPADDTPEG
+431 LEPADDTPEG

-472 APDLARLEDAIADGS
+472 APDLGRLEDAIVDGS
-487 EFRIRALPAALM
+487 EFRIRPLPAALM
-499 DGTDP
+499 EGNDP
-504 RVAEVHVSRGGRAP
+504 RMSEVHVSRGGRPP
-518 LDDMALDAL
+518 LDDMALEAL
-527 GNKELIARVAQDA
+527 GNKELIARVTQEA

-546 AIFGAARTGLE
+546 TIFGAARTGLE

-583 LAPLILV
+583 MAPLILV

-604 LVRHDDETIINPTL
+604 LARHDDETIINPTL

-629 IPGLDVLPAD
+629 IPGLDILPAD

-697 RHLIDHPGQAFAK
+697 QHLIDHPGQAFAK
-710 EPLDER
+710 EPFDER
-716 FDRLDDSYR
+716 FDRLDDSYK
-725 PEDLMTPLLSDSS
+725 PEDLLTPLLSDSS

-789 LEVVHRRLASI
+789 LEVVHRRLANI

-822 LGRALDHSG
+822 LGKALDHSG
-831 QRSSDDWA
+831 QRTSDDWA
-839 REAERLSVLRQD
+839 REAEHLSVLRQE
-851 LNGLVGALHQTH
+851 LNGLVDALHH
-863 ANGLTVYDAIG
+863 EHPNGLTVYDAIG
-874 TCIEHAGTEP
+874 SCIEYAGQEP
-884 SPMYW
+884 SPMTW
-889 ADAEANAHQRQH
+889 PDAQAHARKEL
-901 VAQLRE
+901 AQLRE
-907 TASRM
+907 TARRM
-912 ATLSGELGTLK
+912 STLSGELGKLHD
-923 GHPLALIGM
+923 HPLAHIGM
-932 AEWSPSWQDALLAS
+932 AEWSPSWQDALL
-946 VAALEQAVAAFQT
+946 VAAQGLDQAIAAFKAL
-959 QAAAA
+959 AAIA
-964 GEALGLP
+964 GEGLGLP
-971 AAGLSLDAYAQWD
+971 GAGLSMAAYAKLDA
-984 QLIDVLLAAPQVPAG
+984 LIDVLLAAPQVPAG
-999 LAAAAHDAAAR
+999 LAAQAHDSSAR
-1010 LQVQALARHGL
+1010 FQVQAMARHGL
-1021 ARNAHWAEVGE
+1021 ARNAHWAQVG
-1032 AWSASLAEL
+1032 AQWNAQLAEL

-1055 TWWPKSIF
+1055 SWWPKSVF
-1063 AKAGIRKRLAAYR
+1063 AKGGIRKRLAAYR
-1076 QDGARPDEA
+1076 ADAQRPDDA
-1085 AITAVLAPMALVNVE
+1085 AVSAVLTPLALVNIE
-1100 DRELAVLKAD
+1100 DRELAILQTD
-1110 AQRLLQGAYTGLS
+1110 AQRLLQDSYTGLT
-1123 TDWVAVQQHEDWAA
+1123 TDWEQVQRHEQWAQ
-1137 RFAEAVTRVAGAAG
+1137 RFADAVTLMAGDPATAADLRTRLQPLVGENRAFLQPGAALG
-1151 AGQAEAIAALRSRLQ
+1151 KS
-1166 SLVSDN
+1166 
-1172 RALLE
+1172 LLE
-1177 PGAVLGKQLL
+1177 T
-1187 AYRSAW
+1187 RNAW
-1193 RDLQDRLAHTETL
+1193 RVLQDKQVEVDMLAK
-1206 ARPTEPLAGAPD
+1206 PTEPLSGGLD
-1218 ASGALERM
+1218 VNGALERIQA
-1226 LSVMAGWRHNKAVL
+1226 VIAGWRYNKQFL
-1240 MSWCVWRK
+1240 MPWCVWRQ
-1248 ARDEA
+1248 AREQA
-1253 IALQLQGLVASL
+1253 MQLQLQGVVTSL
-1265 EQGRVALAQV
+1265 EQGRVPLAQV
-1275 QAHFE
+1275 EAHFE

-1287 VKKIIDQT
+1287 VKKIIDHS
-1295 PVLRTFSSAD
+1295 PVLRSFSSAD
-1305 HERKIREFRLADDR
+1305 HERKIREFRQADDR
-1319 YQTLTSAYIA
+1319 FQQLTSAYIA
-1329 ALLAGK
+1329 AVLAGK
-1335 VPGGNGVL
+1335 VPAGNGIL

-1376 LPKLAPCL
+1376 LPKLKPCL

-1392 QYLDAGHSQFDV
+1392 QYLDAGHTQFDV

-1420 AIARGQQV
+1420 AIARGQQL

-1441 FFSKSAPEDDG
+1441 FFSKSTVEEDG

-1474 NRLRLQWHYRSRHE
+1474 NRLRLQWHYRSKHE

-1509 VTDDIAVR
+1509 VTDDVAVR
-1517 LEKVAGV
+1517 LEKVAGI

-1541 QGIEQHYLDKSRRR
+1541 QGIEQHYLDKNRRR

-1564 QPQQALIETLLDARR
+1564 QPQQSLIETLLDARR

-1658 TLSPEQIDLS
+1658 TLMPEQIDLS

-1675 RDLKHYLEFAQ
+1675 RDLKHYLEFAL
-1686 KGARALVEQSLPTG
+1686 KGPRALVEQSLPTG

-1706 FESQVIKVLRNHG
+1706 FETQVIKVLREHG
-1719 WVVHPQVGCSGYRID
+1719 WVVHPQVGCSGYRLD

-1747 MGIEC
+1747 LGVEC

-1777 GWRLHRVWSTDWWIN
+1777 GWKLHRVWSTDWWIN
-1792 PEREVEKILARLKA
+1792 PEREVEKLLARLNA
-1806 ELERQV
+1806 ELEREIK
-1812 DDEEQDNADA
+1812 DELEVPVAEQEGDASDASGAVEFSITTEEGAWA
-1822 AAEDVAIED
+1822 AA
-1831 GELAEADPQTSSPEE
+1831 GTTGGLA
-1846 TAPAAG
+1846 
-1852 RGEFVITTHEGAAAS
+1852 
-1867 LSAEGKAMHGAT
+1867 
-1879 GSVHA
+1879 A
-1884 YSLADLS
+1884 YQLADLS
-1891 QTAGDSDA
+1891 GGDSEA
-1899 FYSRVHNAQLT
+1899 FYSRANNDQLA
-1910 EQLRQVID
+1910 EQLRVVIE
-1918 TEGPIAETALH
+1918 TEGPIAETVLH
-1929 RKIARAWGLERTG
+1929 RKVARAWGLERTG

-1949 RTLTPVDVEQ
+1949 RTLTPVDVGQ
-1959 TDDAGATFYWPAGV
+1959 TDEGNVTFYWPAGV
-1973 SPDTW
+1973 KPEEWND
-1978 TGFRIAGDDE
+1978 FRPAGNDE
-1988 ATRRRVDDVCTQ
+1988 ATRRRADDVSVH

-2007 HVLAMTGNA
+2007 HVMAMTGNA
-2016 PKADVIKSVCRML
+2016 PTSDVIKSVCRML
-2029 GMSRTAADAEARV
+2029 GMARTLADAETRV
-2042 GEAVAGLAQRG
+2042 GLAVSELTGRG
-2053 LLQDEGGLLRAKVRG
+2053 VLREEMGMLRVV

>member
-1 MDKRQDLEPSAIQ
+1 MDKRQDLEQPAIQ
-14 EGAAHAAGV
+14 EGAAHAAG
-23 PAPSASAAPAA
+23 PNAP
-34 MLVDNNAAGVAQ
+34 
-46 ADAITIEIE
+46 DAIAIAIE
-55 ADPTLGYA
+55 ADATLGYA

-70 IVHSLRLTNRSAHTF
+70 IVRSLRLTNRSQQGF
-85 ENVEVGLRCNPAF
+85 ENIEVHIHCNPAF
-98 AQPVTL
+98 AQSVKL
-104 RFDVLVPGEIRRVA
+104 RFDKLAPGEIRRVS

-124 DHGFVANLQEAV
+124 DHAYVADLQEVA
-136 RASIDVTVQ
+136 RAAINVTVQ
-145 ADAHDASPQPT
+145 ADSRELGHSSQP
-156 DSQHSGSQHPS
+156 
-167 PWQIG
+167 I
-172 RASHA
+172 
-177 LTVLAYDQWAGTRAL
+177 TVLAYDQWAGTRAL

-198 FSMPNNPAVDG
+198 FSMPNNPAVDV
-209 LIGKAAKLLRAQHA
+209 LIGKASKLLRAQHA

-252 TLHYAEPPASF
+252 SLHYAEPPASF

-270 RTPDRILDAR
+270 RTPDRIMEAR

-299 LRPVILLKEGHAWV
+299 LRPVVLLKDGHAWV
-313 GVWLHQASFADPLTD
+313 GVWLHQACFADPLTD

-356 RPSLRR
+356 RPSLRL
-362 ALEQGAAHLREEG
+362 ALEQGAAHLREEN

-399 TVTPAEADATE
+399 PVTPDDAHDAER
-410 LPAGIEPTPVLP
+410 PAAIEPTPDLP

-431 LDPADDTPEG
+431 LEPADDTPEG

-455 RNRLLNFKP
+455 RNRLLNFKL

-472 APDLARLEDAIADGS
+472 VPDLGRLEDAIVDGS

-499 DGTDP
+499 EGNDP
-504 RVAEVHVSRGGRAP
+504 RVADVHVSRGGRAP
-518 LDDMALDAL
+518 LDDMALEAL
-527 GNKELIARVAQDA
+527 GNKELIARVTQEA

-546 AIFGAARTGLE
+546 TIFGAARTGME

-629 IPGLDVLPAD
+629 IPGLDILPAD

-697 RHLIDHPGQAFAK
+697 KHLIDHPGQAFAK
-710 EPLDER
+710 EPLDAR
-716 FDRLDDSYR
+716 FDRLDDSYK
-725 PEDLMTPLLSDSS
+725 PEDLLTPLLSDSS
-738 QLKAICAVDA
+738 QLRAICAVDA

-789 LEVVHRRLASI
+789 LEVVHRRLANI

-814 RKSEVLQQ
+814 RKAEVLQQ
-822 LGRALDHSG
+822 LGKALDHGG
-831 QRSSDDWA
+831 QRASDDWG
-839 REAERLSVLRQD
+839 REAERLAALRQE
-851 LNGLVGALHQTH
+851 LNGLVDALHH
-863 ANGLTVYDAIG
+863 EYANGLTVFDAIG
-874 TCIEHAGTEP
+874 ACIQNAGKDP
-884 SPMYW
+884 SPLSW
-889 ADAEANAHQRQH
+889 PDAQAHSRKDL
-901 VAQLRE
+901 AQLRE
-907 TASRM
+907 TARRM
-912 ATLSGELGTLK
+912 STLSGELGALH
-923 GHPLALIGM
+923 GHPLAHIGM
-932 AEWSPSWQDALLAS
+932 AEWSPSWQDALLT
-946 VAALEQAVAAFQT
+946 AAQALDQAVSGFHEQAVAA
-959 QAAAA
+959 
-964 GEALGLP
+964 GEGLGL
-971 AAGLSLDAYAQWD
+971 AADGLSLDAYAKLD

-999 LAAAAHDAAAR
+999 LAALAHDAAVR
-1010 LQVQALARHGL
+1010 FQVQAMARHGL
-1021 ARNAHWAEVGE
+1021 ARNAHWAQVG
-1032 AWSASLAEL
+1032 AQWNAQLAEL
-1041 DANTLKAEWLSACS
+1041 DANALKAEWLAACS
-1055 TWWPKSIF
+1055 AWWPKSVF
-1063 AKAGIRKRLAAYR
+1063 AKRGVRKRLAAYR
-1076 QDGARPDEA
+1076 ADAQRPDDA
-1085 AITAVLAPMALVNVE
+1085 AIGAVLTPLAMVNAE
-1100 DRELAVLKAD
+1100 DRELAALKAD
-1110 AQRLLQGAYTGLS
+1110 AQRLLQEVYTGLS
-1123 TDWVAVQQHEDWAA
+1123 TDWEQVQRHEQWAQRFADAVTQAAGEPAAAADLRARLQPLVSENRAFLQPGAALGQRLLDYRHAWRAVQD
-1137 RFAEAVTRVAGAAG
+1137 
-1151 AGQAEAIAALRSRLQ
+1151 
-1166 SLVSDN
+1166 
-1172 RALLE
+1172 
-1177 PGAVLGKQLL
+1177 KL
-1187 AYRSAW
+1187 A
-1193 RDLQDRLAHTETL
+1193 DVDTL
-1206 ARPTEPLAGAPD
+1206 AKPAEPLPGGAQ
-1218 ASGALERM
+1218 ANGALARIQA
-1226 LSVMAGWRHNKAVL
+1226 VIAGWRLNKQVL
-1240 MSWCVWRK
+1240 MSWCVWRE
-1248 ARDEA
+1248 AREQA
-1253 IALQLQGLVASL
+1253 VGAQLQGLVASL
-1265 EQGRVALAQV
+1265 EQGRVPLEQV
-1275 QAHFE
+1275 EAHFE

-1287 VKKIIDQT
+1287 VKKIIDHS
-1295 PVLRTFSSAD
+1295 PVLRSFSSAD
-1305 HERKIREFRLADDR
+1305 HERKIREFRDADDR
-1319 YQTLTSAYIA
+1319 FQKLTSAYIA
-1329 ALLAGK
+1329 AVLAGK
-1335 VPGGNGVL
+1335 VPAGNGIL

-1349 LGLLRRELQKKTR
+1349 LGLLRRELQKKAR

-1376 LPKLAPCL
+1376 LPKLKPCL

-1420 AIARGQQV
+1420 AIARGQQL

-1441 FFSKSAPEDDG
+1441 FFSKSTPEEDG

-1474 NRLRLQWHYRSRHE
+1474 NRLRLQWHYRSKHE

-1509 VTDDIAVR
+1509 VTDDVAVR
-1517 LEKVAGV
+1517 LEKVDGV

-1534 REAEAIV
+1534 REAQAIV
-1541 QGIEQHYLDKSRRR
+1541 EGIEQHYLDKSRRR

-1564 QPQQALIETLLDARR
+1564 QPQQSLIETLLDARR

-1593 REPLFIK
+1593 RELLFIK

-1621 DAAGKMTMN
+1621 DAGGKMTMN

-1658 TLSPEQIDLS
+1658 TLMPEQIDLS

-1675 RDLKHYLEFAQ
+1675 RDLKHYLEFAL
-1686 KGARALVEQSLPTG
+1686 KGPRALVEQSLPTG

-1706 FESQVIKVLRNHG
+1706 FETQVIKVLRNQG
-1719 WVVHPQVGCSGYRID
+1719 WAVHPQVGCSGYRID

-1747 MGIEC
+1747 LGIEC
-1752 DGRAYHSGAT
+1752 DGWAYHSGAT

-1792 PEREVEKILARLKA
+1792 PEREVQKILARLNA
-1806 ELERQV
+1806 ELERNTEEEPEV
-1812 DDEEQDNADA
+1812 DERGEGGEADGAVQDA
-1822 AAEDVAIED
+1822 AAGAV
-1831 GELAEADPQTSSPEE
+1831 
-1846 TAPAAG
+1846 
-1852 RGEFVITTHEGAAAS
+1852 EFVITTEEGAGQWTAPNG
-1867 LSAEGKAMHGAT
+1867 LMIYPLT
-1879 GSVHA
+1879 
-1884 YSLADLS
+1884 DLPG
-1891 QTAGDSDA
+1891 GDSEA
-1899 FYSRVHNAQLT
+1899 FYSRGNNDQLV
-1910 EQLRQVID
+1910 EQLRLIIE
-1918 TEGPIAETALH
+1918 TEGPIAETVLH

-1949 RTLTPVDVEQ
+1949 RTLAPAQAGQ
-1959 TDDAGATFYWPAGV
+1959 TTEENATFYWPAAV
-1973 SPDTW
+1973 KPDEW
-1978 TGFRIAGDDE
+1978 TGFRGASDDD
-1988 ATRRRVDDVCTQ
+1988 ATRRRVDDVCIQ

-2007 HVLAMTGNA
+2007 HVLAMTGSA
-2016 PKADVIKSVCRML
+2016 PRADVIKSVCRML
-2029 GMSRTAADAEARV
+2029 GMSRMLADAEARI
-2042 GEAVAGLAQRG
+2042 GLAVSGLTQRG
-2053 LLQDEGGLLRAKVRG
+2053 VVREEMGMLRAA

>member
-1 MDKRQDLEPSAIQ
+1 MDKRQDLEPLAIQ
-14 EGAAHAAGV
+14 DGAAQAGAGLTGPAQTGAAQAGT
-23 PAPSASAAPAA
+23 APATA
-34 MLVDNNAAGVAQ
+34 LHTAGSNTPDAI
-46 ADAITIEIE
+46 ADAIAIDIE

-70 IVHSLRLTNRSAHTF
+70 IVRTLRVTNRSAHTF
-85 ENVEVGLRCNPAF
+85 ENIEVRLRCNPAF
-98 AQPVTL
+98 ALPVTL
-104 RFDVLVPGEIRRVA
+104 RFDVLVPGEIRRIS

-124 DHGFVANLQEAV
+124 DHAYVADLQEAV
-136 RASIDVTVQ
+136 RASIDVVVQ
-145 ADAHDASPQPT
+145 
-156 DSQHSGSQHPS
+156 SGTQEL
-167 PWQIG
+167 G
-172 RASHA
+172 RASQA
-177 LTVLAYDQWAGTRAL
+177 ISVLAYDQWAGTRAL

-198 FSMPNNPAVDG
+198 FSMPNNPAVDV
-209 LIGKAAKLLRAQHA
+209 LIGKASKLLRAQHA

-252 TLHYAEPPASF
+252 SLHYAEPPASF

-270 RTPDRILDAR
+270 RTPDRIMDAR

-299 LRPVILLKEGHAWV
+299 LRPVILMKDGHAWV
-313 GVWLHQASFADPLTD
+313 GVWLHQACFADPLTD

-362 ALEQGAAHLREEG
+362 ALEQGAAHLREEN

-388 LQIKPLPSRAV
+388 LQIKPLPSRVVSVAP
-399 TVTPAEADATE
+399 TDADDTERPAA
-410 LPAGIEPTPVLP
+410 IEPTPELP

-431 LDPADDTPEG
+431 LEPADDTPEG

-455 RNRLLNFKP
+455 RNRLLNFKL

-472 APDLARLEDAIADGS
+472 VPDLAQLEDAIVDGS
-487 EFRIRALPAALM
+487 EFRIRPLPAALM
-499 DGTDP
+499 DGSDP
-504 RVAEVHVSRGGRAP
+504 RVADVHVSRGGRAP

-527 GNKELIARVAQDA
+527 GNKELIARVTQEA

-546 AIFGAARTGLE
+546 TIFGAARTGLE

-629 IPGLDVLPAD
+629 IPGLDILPAD

-697 RHLIDHPGQAFAK
+697 KHLIDHPGQAFAK
-710 EPLDER
+710 EPFDQR
-716 FDRLDDSYR
+716 FDRLDESYK
-725 PEDLMTPLLSDSS
+725 PEDLLTPLLSDSS

-789 LEVVHRRLASI
+789 LEVVHRRLANI

-831 QRSSDDWA
+831 QRTSDDWA
-839 REAERLSVLRQD
+839 REAERLTVLRQD
-851 LNGLVGALHQTH
+851 LNGLVDALHHTH
-863 ANGLTVYDAIG
+863 SNGLTVYDAIG
-874 TCIEHAGTEP
+874 TCIQNAGKEP
-884 SPMYW
+884 SPMFW
-889 ADAEANAHQRQH
+889 ADAHAHQYKDL
-901 VAQLRE
+901 AQLRE
-907 TASRM
+907 TARRM
-912 ATLSGELGTLK
+912 STLSKELGVLH
-923 GHPLALIGM
+923 GHPLAHIGM
-932 AEWSPSWQDALLAS
+932 AEWSPSWQDALLA
-946 VAALEQAVAAFQT
+946 AAQALEQAVAGFQA
-959 QAAAA
+959 QAVAA
-964 GEALGLP
+964 GDGVGVP
-971 AAGLSLDAYAQWD
+971 AQGLSLDAYAHLD

-999 LAAAAHDAAAR
+999 LATQAHDPAAR
-1010 LQVQALARHGL
+1010 FQVQALARHGL
-1021 ARNAHWAEVGE
+1021 ARNAHWAQVG
-1032 AWSASLAEL
+1032 AQWNAQLAEL
-1041 DANTLKAEWLSACS
+1041 DANTLKAEWLSACAA
-1055 TWWPKSIF
+1055 WWPKSVF
-1063 AKAGIRKRLAAYR
+1063 AKGGIRKRLAIYR
-1076 QDGARPDEA
+1076 TDGQRPDEA
-1085 AITAVLAPMALVNVE
+1085 SMTAMLAPLALVNIE

-1110 AQRLLQGAYTGLS
+1110 AQRLLQDSYTGLS
-1123 TDWVAVQQHEDWAA
+1123 TDWEQVQRHEQWAE
-1137 RFAEAVTRVAGAAG
+1137 RFADAVTRVAGDPLTA
-1151 AGQAEAIAALRSRLQ
+1151 AALRTRLQ
-1166 SLVSDN
+1166 ALVGEN
-1172 RALLE
+1172 RAFLQ
-1177 PGAVLGKQLL
+1177 PGAPLGKSLL
-1187 AYRSAW
+1187 AYRDAW
-1193 RDLQDRLAHTETL
+1193 RALQDRLAEVDAL
-1206 ARPTEPLAGAPD
+1206 AKPTEALAGASD
-1218 ASGALERM
+1218 ANGALERIQGV
-1226 LSVMAGWRHNKAVL
+1226 LAGWRHNKQFL
-1240 MSWCVWRK
+1240 MPWCVWRQ
-1248 ARDEA
+1248 AREQA
-1253 IALQLQGLVASL
+1253 IASQLQGLVAFLELGRVPL
-1265 EQGRVALAQV
+1265 EQVE
-1275 QAHFE
+1275 AHFE

-1287 VKKIIDQT
+1287 VKKVIDHS
-1295 PVLRTFSSAD
+1295 PVLRAFSSAD
-1305 HERKIREFRLADDR
+1305 HERKIREFRDADDR
-1319 YQTLTSAYIA
+1319 FQKLTSAYIA
-1329 ALLAGK
+1329 AVLADK
-1335 VPGGNGVL
+1335 VPDGSGVL

-1376 LPKLAPCL
+1376 LPKLKPCL

-1441 FFSKSAPEDDG
+1441 FFSKSTPEEDG
-1452 AGDDGQV
+1452 TGDDGQV

-1474 NRLRLQWHYRSRHE
+1474 NRLRLQWHYRSKHE

-1509 VTDDIAVR
+1509 VTDDVAVR
-1517 LEKVAGV
+1517 LEKVAGI

-1541 QGIEQHYLDKSRRR
+1541 QGIEQHYLDKARRR

-1564 QPQQALIETLLDARR
+1564 QPQQSLIETLLDARR

-1621 DAAGKMTMN
+1621 DSAGKMTMN

-1658 TLSPEQIDLS
+1658 TLMPEQIDLS
-1668 RVRAAGV
+1668 RVRATGV
-1675 RDLKHYLEFAQ
+1675 RDLKHYLEFAL
-1686 KGARALVEQSLPTG
+1686 KGPRALVEQSLPTG

-1706 FESQVIKVLRNHG
+1706 FETQVIKVLRNHG

-1792 PEREVEKILARLKA
+1792 PEREVEKILARLNA
-1806 ELERQV
+1806 ELERKV
-1812 DDEEQDNADA
+1812 EDEPEVE
-1822 AAEDVAIED
+1822 AAE
-1831 GELAEADPQTSSPEE
+1831 AEAE
-1846 TAPAAG
+1846 AAVG
-1852 RGEFVITTHEGAAAS
+1852 SAVGSAVDSAGAREFVITTEEGEAAWAS
-1867 LSAEGKAMHGAT
+1867 ADSAT
-1879 GSVHA
+1879 GSVSTGGVA
-1884 YSLADLS
+1884 TYQLADLS
-1891 QTAGDSDA
+1891 AAGGDSDA
-1899 FYSRVHNAQLT
+1899 FYSRTNNAQLA
-1910 EQLRQVID
+1910 EQLRLVID
-1918 TEGPIAETALH
+1918 TEGPIAETVLH
-1929 RKIARAWGLERTG
+1929 RKVARAWGLERTG

-1949 RTLTPVDVEQ
+1949 RTLTPMDVGQ
-1959 TDDAGATFYWPAGV
+1959 TDEGDATFYWPAGV
-1973 SPDTW
+1973 APETW
-1978 TGFRIAGDDE
+1978 NGFRGASDDD
-1988 ATRRRVDDVCTQ
+1988 ATRRRVDDVCIQ

-2007 HVLAMTGNA
+2007 HVLSMTGNA

-2029 GMSRTAADAEARV
+2029 GMSRTLADAEARI
-2042 GEAVAGLAQRG
+2042 AHAIAALAQRG
-2053 LLQDEGGLLRAKVRG
+2053 VVREEMGMLRVG